1 MVPTKMTKVE
11 MMVKQDM
18 ITTEYDSLLTTHSL
32 AGQLEKNRS
41 KPLSNPKKIYINFDL
56 KFSRATLPRIH
67 GFILNLTFDL
77 HTGLY
82 YII

>member
-1 MVPTKMTKVE
+1 MVPNKMTKVE

-18 ITTEYDSLLTTHSL
+18 ITTEYDSLLLHVHLLGSRRKTVHSL
-32 AGQLEKNRS
+32 F
-41 KPLSNPKKIYINFDL
+41 PIKKIYVNFDL
-56 KFSRATLPRIH
+56 EFSRATLPRTH